1 MKRILNLMIGV
12 LFFCNA
18 SQAQVQIKEDIAVT
32 SLVQRHLAQNRMT
45 TTISGW
51 RIQLLATTDR
61 RKVENEESKI
71 VQRYPLIQV
80 KWEHSKPYYK
90 LKAGAFA
97 NRLDATRL
105 LKEFKKYYPS
115 ALLTKSEV
123 SIDEV
128 LTLINVGNIS
138 PQ

>member
-1 MKRILNLMIGV
+1 MKRIVNVLLGV
-12 LFFCNA
+12 LFFCIA
-18 SQAQVQIKEDIAVT
+18 SQAQVQITEDPNVT
-32 SLVQRHLAQNRMT
+32 SLVQRHMDQNRMS

-61 RKVENEESKI
+61 RKVENEESKFI
-71 VQRYPLIQV
+71 QRYPLIQV
-80 KWEHSKPYYK
+80 NWVHSKPYYK

-115 ALLTKSEV
+115 ALLTKSDV
-123 SIDEV
+123 SINEV
-128 LTLINVGNIS
+128 LN
-138 PQ
+138 